1 MEISMING
9 AGRSSEKASSDAV
22 VTVANSVS
30 KLEPIE
36 VNMSARVDQVS
47 RQNSM
52 DQEEQK
58 GNVFEVKDPTVN
70 SIDSTFS
77 KANSKLAKTRCEYSY
92 DEDTKRVSIK
102 VFDKDSDELI
112 REVPPEKSLEML
124 QKMWELAG
132 IMVDEKR

>member
-1 MEISMING
+1 MEMSMISG
-9 AGRSSEKASSDAV
+9 ANRVSEAVSSDVV
-22 VTVANSVS
+22 VTVSRSMPKPEPVGETRS
-30 KLEPIE
+30 IEMEPI
-36 VNMSARVDQVS
+36 S
-47 RQNSM
+47 RQRDM
-52 DQEEQK
+52 EQEEQK
-58 GNVFEVKDPTVN
+58 GKVFEDKDPTVN
-70 SIDSTFS
+70 SIDSAVS

-92 DEDTKRVSIK
+92 DENTRRVSIK